1 MADNSG
7 SSALGV
13 LVGAILVIALVFGGF
28 MLFNQSGGGGKGPS
42 ITIGQG
48 K

>member
-13 LVGAILVIALVFGGF
+13 LVGAILVIVLVFGGF
-28 MLFNQSGGGGKGPS
+28 MFFNQGGGGGKGPS